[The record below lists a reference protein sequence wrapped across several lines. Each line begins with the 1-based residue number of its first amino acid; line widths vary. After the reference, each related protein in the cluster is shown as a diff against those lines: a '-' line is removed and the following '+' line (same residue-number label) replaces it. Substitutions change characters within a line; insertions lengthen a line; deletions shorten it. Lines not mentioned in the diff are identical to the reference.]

1 MQRATTRKLAKLR
14 GILRDLERVLVAYSG
29 GVDSSFLLAVAVE
42 ELGRDCVLAVTAV
55 SATSTRDERRWART
69 LARHVGARHVTVE
82 SREFDNPDFLRNPP
96 DRCYYCKRERF
107 SALTRLAAAEDL
119 RSVVDGTNADDLGD
133 YRPGMRAVTELGI
146 RSPLLEAGMTKAD
159 IRSAASER
167 GLPGWS
173 RPAAACLASRIP
185 YGEALTP
192 EKLAMVDRAERS
204 LGSLGFEHVRVRT
217 HELAGGAY
225 LARIEMPRESLAARL
240 DEKTL
245 GAVERRL
252 RRLGYLY
259 VTVDLG
265 GYRTGS
271 LNRLLPPEKE

>member
-1 MQRATTRKLAKLR
+1 MKPTTTRKLKKLHD
-14 GILRDLERVLVAYSG
+14 ILGELERILIAYSG
-29 GVDSSFLLAVAVE
+29 GVDSSFLLAEAVE
-42 ELGRDCVLAVTAV
+42 VLGRRRVLAVTAV
-55 SATSTRDERRWART
+55 SATSTRDELRWARR
-69 LARHVGARHVTVE
+69 LARQVKARHVTVD
-82 SREFDNPDFLRNPP
+82 SREFDNPDFLRNDA
-96 DRCYYCKRERF
+96 DRCYHCKRERF
-107 SALTRLAAAEDL
+107 AALTRLAAAEGL
-119 RSVVDGTNADDLGD
+119 RFVVDGTNADDVND

-159 IRSAASER
+159 IRAAASAR
-167 GLPGWS
+167 GLAGWS

-217 HELAGGAY
+217 HELAPGTY
-225 LARIEMPRESLAARL
+225 LARIELPREALAGL
-240 DEKTL
+240 DEKTAA
-245 GAVERRL
+245 AVERRL
-252 RRLGYLY
+252 RRIGYIY

-271 LNRLLPPEKE
+271 LNRLLPPPSP